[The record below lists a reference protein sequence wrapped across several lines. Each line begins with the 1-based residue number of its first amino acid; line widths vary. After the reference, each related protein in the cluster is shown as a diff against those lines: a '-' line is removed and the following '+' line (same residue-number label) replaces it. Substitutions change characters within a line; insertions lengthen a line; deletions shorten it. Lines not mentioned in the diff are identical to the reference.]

1 MPATYTGSCEVFGAS
16 RREIATL
23 TMMSI
28 AVQRWIRRFRFRYLM
43 QSLSFPPG
51 RARECALSGIA
62 KLPVKDLQLCGVL
75 LCCAVFESELRCIHD
90 RRL

>member
-1 MPATYTGSCEVFGAS
+1 
-16 RREIATL
+16 
-23 TMMSI
+23 
-28 AVQRWIRRFRFRYLM
+28 M